1 MISSIGAP
9 QQIVGT
15 AVSFIKEMIFP
26 QVLHLKNFMI
36 SSFFVDE
43 FCVILPHK
51 SGVDNTEFSR
61 KILMLAVVKSSVG
74 VEVADGFFVSF
85 SRSLKLEFVHPIL
98 YNFSMVGEVKIDEFC
113 PSPIRNAGLNFDG
126 DKASYIV
133 FIADENRWFR
143 SDIYNTFVRNGN

>member
-51 SGVDNTEFSR
+51 SGVDNME
-61 KILMLAVVKSSVG
+61 
-74 VEVADGFFVSF
+74 
-85 SRSLKLEFVHPIL
+85 LKLIQL
-98 YNFSMVGEVKIDEFC
+98 
-113 PSPIRNAGLNFDG
+113 
-126 DKASYIV
+126 
-133 FIADENRWFR
+133 
-143 SDIYNTFVRNGN
+143 